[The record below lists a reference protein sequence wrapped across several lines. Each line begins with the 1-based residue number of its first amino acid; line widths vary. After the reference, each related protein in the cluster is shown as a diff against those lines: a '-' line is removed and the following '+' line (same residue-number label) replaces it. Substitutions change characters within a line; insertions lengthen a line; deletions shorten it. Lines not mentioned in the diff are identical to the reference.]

1 MNIKIY
7 LITICAAFILLFPTT
22 STAQQAGIN
31 LSLAIPQAEF
41 ADQVDNLGGG
51 LSGEFMILSPKPK
64 SPIGFGL
71 NIGYYIYGR
80 ENRSEPLYNIP
91 EVFVRVSRTNN
102 LINFHLVFELGLPTG
117 RVRPYVQGL
126 FGGEYLYT
134 ETSVSSEAT
143 DNPFASSVNYDDWA
157 WSYGVGAGLSILL
170 SGDPVT
176 EIGAI
181 YLDLK
186 GRYLFGSEATYLK
199 EGDVAVSGQQVRYY
213 PSQSKTDLLTIHAG
227 VRFALNF
234 NE

>member
-1 MNIKIY
+1 MKLKNY
-7 LITICAAFILLFPTT
+7 FVLVCASLFFLF
-22 STAQQAGIN
+22 SSISNAQQAGIN
-31 LSLAIPQAEF
+31 LSLAIPQGEF
-41 ADQVDNLGGG
+41 ADHVDNLGGG

-71 NIGYYIYGR
+71 NFGYYIYGR
-80 ENRSEPLYNIP
+80 ENRLEPLYNIP
-91 EVFVRVSRTNN
+91 EILVRVSRTNN

-134 ETSVSSEAT
+134 ETSVNSEST
-143 DNPFASSVNYDDWA
+143 DSPFASSVNYDDWG
-157 WSYGVGAGLSILL
+157 WSYGVGAGVLILL

-186 GRYLFGSEATYLK
+186 GRYMFGSEATYLK
-199 EGDVAVSGQQVRYY
+199 EGSVAVSGQQVRYY
-213 PSQSKTDLLTIHAG
+213 PSESKTDLITIHAG

-234 NE
+234 NN

>member
-1 MNIKIY
+1 MKTKTYFISVCAIF
-7 LITICAAFILLFPTT
+7 LISFSTITK
-22 STAQQAGIN
+22 AQQAGIN
-31 LSLAIPQAEF
+31 LSLAIPQGEF

-102 LINFHLVFELGLPTG
+102 LINFHLVFELGLPNG

-143 DNPFASSVNYDDWA
+143 DNPFASTVNYDDWG
-157 WSYGVGAGLSILL
+157 WSYGVGAGVSILL

-181 YLDLK
+181 YLDFK

-199 EGDVAVSGQQVRYY
+199 EGSVAVSGQQVRYY
-213 PSQSKTDLLTIHAG
+213 PSVSQTDLLTIHAG

-234 NE
+234 ND